1 MGRDGWH
8 HFVRHRLHL
17 GARLSSA
24 ELGSTA
30 TVVIVLSRH
39 LFCLLS
45 VGRPSLV
52 CVPPARARLMNAL
65 PPVVRLS
72 VSPRVPFGAAQRQV
86 FVPFAGPC
94 ALLGLVLWPC
104 TSLGPC
110 TLALYFSR
118 GRGLGG
124 LLRTKQQNTASWSP
138 LFLGRLFS
146 VPTRTKKEPAPNYD
160 PLPMKMGRHVNSSAC
175 DLSASH

>member
-1 MGRDGWH
+1 MIATRPRPRSSRRSGRDPTGRDGWH
-8 HFVRHRLHL
+8 HVVRHRLHL

-118 GRGLGG
+118 GRDLGG
-124 LLRTKQQNTASWSP
+124 LLRLRGAAE
-138 LFLGRLFS
+138 
-146 VPTRTKKEPAPNYD
+146 TRSYFAHDWAVIESAMID
-160 PLPMKMGRHVNSSAC
+160 DSS
-175 DLSASH
+175 S